1 MKKNV
6 CAYARVSTN
15 AKAQEHSFEFQKAYW
30 TETLSS
36 SEEFNFVGMYAD
48 KGISGKTSLR
58 RPQFMKM
65 ITAAKNKQIDI
76 IFCKSVQRFAR
87 NTSELLDYVRQL
99 RDVGVAVIFEK
110 EHINT
115 LESDSDMYLTVAA
128 AIAEDDLSR
137 YSNNITWSLKD
148 KFSKGQMQIGWRLYG
163 YYVKH
168 AKIYEVNESEATI
181 VKEIFERFAQGFT
194 TGEIAKYLN
203 SKGIES
209 PLGGNWSIS
218 QIRLM
223 VSNEK
228 YKGDSILQKFYH
240 ENGRQYKN
248 NGERDSYYVEN
259 SHKGIVSPELWNLAN
274 QRLIATSRPSIQ
286 GRIQNTYPFSGLIEC
301 GCCGKNFNRRVANS
315 GFNCATPYWRCAA
328 GHHDNDKCIST
339 QIKESVLEEKF
350 IEAYNEF
357 ALRKGNNDITDKLQ
371 KEIDELVKEET
382 ECMRLYTNGWI
393 SSFDFDGIQKPIVD
407 KIKELTTRIKEIK
420 NKDLKDKDYNQI
432 TIFDEDKV
440 YKFLSKVVITR
451 WEVEF
456 HFFNDVII
464 KKTFTNSSR
473 RKR

>member
-76 IFCKSVQRFAR
+76 IFCKSIQRFAR

-181 VKEIFERFAQGFT
+181 VKEIFERFAQ
-194 TGEIAKYLN
+194 
-203 SKGIES
+203 
-209 PLGGNWSIS
+209 
-218 QIRLM
+218 
-223 VSNEK
+223 
-228 YKGDSILQKFYH
+228 
-240 ENGRQYKN
+240 
-248 NGERDSYYVEN
+248 
-259 SHKGIVSPELWNLAN
+259 
-274 QRLIATSRPSIQ
+274 
-286 GRIQNTYPFSGLIEC
+286 
-301 GCCGKNFNRRVANS
+301 
-315 GFNCATPYWRCAA
+315 
-328 GHHDNDKCIST
+328 
-339 QIKESVLEEKF
+339 
-350 IEAYNEF
+350 
-357 ALRKGNNDITDKLQ
+357 
-371 KEIDELVKEET
+371 
-382 ECMRLYTNGWI
+382 
-393 SSFDFDGIQKPIVD
+393 
-407 KIKELTTRIKEIK
+407 
-420 NKDLKDKDYNQI
+420 
-432 TIFDEDKV
+432 
-440 YKFLSKVVITR
+440 
-451 WEVEF
+451 
-456 HFFNDVII
+456 
-464 KKTFTNSSR
+464 
-473 RKR
+473 